1 MLATDEPVV
10 TAIMARARKDRGE
23 AMIDISF
30 KLFFLELET
39 KF

>member
-23 AMIDISF
+23 AMLNIS
-30 KLFFLELET
+30 KTFF
-39 KF
+39 FF